1 MEGDIGQRAS
11 WLKTQ
16 TELPTAT
23 PSGGMSHTSA
33 KPFSD
38 LSSFLQPL
46 RIGIDTLYELSYRL
60 SLTYKKLAASPEHFF
75 PTPITRLPTGLET
88 GRYLAVY
95 VGLSYLRVAFIDLL
109 GDQQRVRRT
118 LEKAWPIEEHLR
130 RDRAPEL
137 FTFIGDCIADVV
149 RDSLNNPNEEVP
161 RELTTGISFCFP
173 IRQKCLNEAILMPTG
188 KGFALK
194 TDLNLHQALLD
205 GYERHTWSPGEDEDE
220 QRMPAKRRKL
230 FNLPRLRI
238 AAMTNDTSSTLCSLA
253 YTIHSFPNTR
263 AVMGFIVGAGSNATV
278 PLKIADLHER
288 KVQHIREKDPS
299 AQEALVSTEWT
310 LSSASTPIFELDLR
324 TKWDIELDNHCERPG
339 FQPLELMIGGRYIGE
354 LVRLIAFDWFHNV
367 LGIPRSALPVKLVTE
382 HSLSTDF
389 LSLKVAS
396 NQSDEGLAVEL
407 SQELPQPSMSD
418 WRWTADS
425 SRDLRAITNFVQDRA
440 ASLVAAVIVGLL
452 VCAEEIA
459 LQPPHNH
466 RDFLTLAASNGN
478 TQTEESTTRWKNGPE
493 ELAVAVSGGVMQHFP
508 HYKQKA
514 QRYIDQ
520 LLIRAGPQQG
530 GKSIFL
536 RDVNDGGLIG
546 TGILAGTT
554 AGEIGGII
562 GSTFEA

>member
-1 MEGDIGQRAS
+1 
-11 WLKTQ
+11 
-16 TELPTAT
+16 
-23 PSGGMSHTSA
+23 MSHISA
-33 KPFSD
+33 KSFSD

-46 RIGIDTLYELSYRL
+46 CIGIDALYELSYRL
-60 SLTYKKLAASPEHFF
+60 SLTYKKLVASPEHFF

-109 GDQQRVRRT
+109 GDQRRVRRT

-130 RDRAPEL
+130 RDHAPDL
-137 FTFIGDCIADVV
+137 FIFIGDCIADVV
-149 RDSLNNPNEEVP
+149 RDSLNNPSEEVP

-205 GYERHTWSPGEDEDE
+205 GYERHTWSPGEDE
-220 QRMPAKRRKL
+220 QRVPAKRRKL
-230 FNLPRLRI
+230 FNLPKLRI

-253 YTIHSFPNTR
+253 YTVHSLPNTR

-278 PLKIADLHER
+278 PIKIADLHEC
-288 KVQHIREKDPS
+288 KIQHIREKDPS

-310 LSSASTPIFELDLR
+310 LSSACAPIFELNLR
-324 TKWDIELDNHCERPG
+324 TKWDTELDKHCQRPG
-339 FQPLELMIGGRYIGE
+339 FQPLELMVGGRYVGE
-354 LVRLIAFDWFHNV
+354 LVRLVALDWFHGV
-367 LGIPRSALPVKLVTE
+367 LGIPCSALPLKLVTE
-382 HSLSTDF
+382 YSLSTDF
-389 LSLKVAS
+389 LSLKVACH
-396 NQSDEGLAVEL
+396 QSDERLAVEL
-407 SQELPQPSMSD
+407 SQDLPPPSMSD
-418 WRWTADS
+418 WRWTPDS
-425 SRDLRAITNFVQDRA
+425 ARDLRVIANFVQDRA

-452 VCAEEIA
+452 VCAGEIA

-466 RDFLTLAASNGN
+466 KDSLTPTASDGK
-478 TQTEESTTRWKNGPE
+478 TRADESTAQWKNGPE
-493 ELAVAVSGGVMQHFP
+493 ELAVAVSGGVMQHYP
-508 HYKQKA
+508 HYKEKA

-520 LLIRAGPQQG
+520 LLIRAGPQAG

-536 RDVNDGGLIG
+536 RDVSDGGLIG

-562 GSTFEA
+562 GSTLEP

>member
-1 MEGDIGQRAS
+1 MR
-11 WLKTQ
+11 
-16 TELPTAT
+16 TEFSSAT
-23 PSGGMSHTSA
+23 SSGGMSHTSA
-33 KPFSD
+33 KSYSD
-38 LSSFLQPL
+38 LPSFLQPL
-46 RIGIDTLYELSYRL
+46 RIEIDTLYDLSYRL

-130 RDRAPEL
+130 RDRAPDL

-149 RDSLNNPNEEVP
+149 RDSLNSPSEEVP

-205 GYERHTWSPGEDEDE
+205 GYERHTWSPGEDE
-220 QRMPAKRRKL
+220 QRMPVKRRKL
-230 FNLPRLRI
+230 FNLPKLRI

-278 PLKIADLHER
+278 PIKIADLHER
-288 KVQHIREKDPS
+288 KIQHIREKDPS

-310 LSSASTPIFELDLR
+310 LSSASAPIFELNLR
-324 TKWDIELDNHCERPG
+324 TKWDTELDKHCQRPG
-339 FQPLELMIGGRYIGE
+339 FQPLELMVGGRYVGE
-354 LVRLIAFDWFHNV
+354 LVRLIAFDWFHGV
-367 LGIPRSALPVKLVTE
+367 LGIPRSALPANLVAE
-382 HSLSTDF
+382 YSLSTDF
-389 LSLKVAS
+389 LSLKVAC
-396 NQSDEGLAVEL
+396 NQSDERLAMEL
-407 SQELPQPSMSD
+407 SHELPPPSMSD
-418 WRWTADS
+418 WRWTPDS
-425 SRDLRAITNFVQDRA
+425 SRDLRVIASYVQDRA
-440 ASLVAAVIVGLL
+440 TSLVAAVIVGLL
-452 VCAEEIA
+452 VCAGEIA

-466 RDFLTLAASNGN
+466 RDLSAPTASNGKAR
-478 TQTEESTTRWKNGPE
+478 TDESTTRWKNGPE
-493 ELAVAVSGGVMQHFP
+493 ELAVAVSGGVMQHYP
-508 HYKQKA
+508 YYKEKT

-520 LLIRAGPQQG
+520 LLIRAGPQEG

-562 GSTFEA
+562 GSTFEVSSFNSI